1 MEVLPSSVHRHVC
14 WLLLLLQVQA
24 EVQGAWKALRALCW
38 CDDELARLASR
49 HWLQQLLAV
58 TLQQSLK
65 VGRAC
70 GTSGQAWQP
79 AWHLVWHLGA
89 LLLLLPRG
97 EARPVLACALVVALI
112 TSPRVLQQHAG
123 AQ

>member
-1 MEVLPSSVHRHVC
+1 MASSLEHGAGVVTTVSMTVAVWSPVMAGSVC
-14 WLLLLLQVQA
+14 WLLMQVQA

-65 VGRAC
+65 VG
-70 GTSGQAWQP
+70 SP
-79 AWHLVWHLGA
+79 LGA
-89 LLLLLPRG
+89 P
-97 EARPVLACALVVALI
+97 
-112 TSPRVLQQHAG
+112 
-123 AQ
+123 